1 MVGVICRKKLSLTK
15 GTKYLCSFLVGITN
29 VFKYMLPGHFFSHGG
44 VLSVVGEVADDE
56 VHVQKEG
63 GKVVAH
69 VGQALHQV
77 EP

>member
-1 MVGVICRKKLSLTK
+1 
-15 GTKYLCSFLVGITN
+15 
-29 VFKYMLPGHFFSHGG
+29 MLPGHFFSHGG

-56 VHVQKEG
+56 VHVQEEG
-63 GKVVAH
+63 GQVVAH